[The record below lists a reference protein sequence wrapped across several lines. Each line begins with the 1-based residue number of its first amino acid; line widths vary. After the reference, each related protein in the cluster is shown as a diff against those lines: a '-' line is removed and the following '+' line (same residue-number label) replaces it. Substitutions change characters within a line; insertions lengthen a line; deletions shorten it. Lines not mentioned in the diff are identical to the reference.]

1 MWLMLN
7 FELFCSQWINNYV
20 KMNNIF
26 PFKLGVQ
33 ILTLHLSKF
42 DS

>member
-1 MWLMLN
+1 MLN
-7 FELFCSQWINNYV
+7 LGLFYSHFMNNYV
-20 KMNNIF
+20 KLNNIF

-33 ILTLHLSKF
+33 ILTLYLWKF